1 MDYKKEGKTS
11 RVDEVYEKLIAKF
24 IAKEL
29 VPGHV
34 INRRAVAKDL
44 GVSVAPVLEA
54 FIYLE
59 MEGYVETLPRKGTIV
74 KPIRKADV
82 YAQLIMREAI
92 ECQAARM
99 YAGRPVREEFE
110 RLRALAMRVD
120 ESASDAVMH
129 WRAEIEF
136 HGALVSLSRCATLSN
151 EFDRV
156 IRLGTFYN
164 MHRVAADIYAA
175 DAERENQSHLEL
187 LGKLVDDDAVEVE
200 NIIRDHLRSGKR
212 KLFEEFAL

>member
-1 MDYKKEGKTS
+1 MDPKKEGKTS
-11 RVDEVYEKLIAKF
+11 RVDEVYEKLISKF
-24 IAKEL
+24 INKEL

-74 KPIRKADV
+74 KPIRKEDV
-82 YAQLIMREAI
+82 YEQLIMREAI

-99 YAGRPVREEFE
+99 YFGRPIREEFD
-110 RLRALAMRVD
+110 RLMVLATRVD
-120 ESASDAVMH
+120 ESASDAVKH
-129 WRAEIEF
+129 WREEIVF
-136 HGALVSLSRCATLSN
+136 HGALVSLSRCRTLMD

-164 MHRVAADIYAA
+164 MHRVAADIYSS
-175 DAERENQSHLEL
+175 DVERENQSHCEL
-187 LGKLVDDDAVEVE
+187 LGKLISDDADKVE

-212 KLFEEFAL
+212 KLFVEFAL